1 MILDPFD
8 SASDSL
14 IAPAREAFA
23 LVPNDA
29 TELARATKAV
39 YVGTGGDITL
49 RAVGSETDVVLRN
62 VVAGSVL
69 AIRLRAIR
77 ATGTTAANLVGFA

>member
-1 MILDPFD
+1 MIRDPFS

-23 LVPNDA
+23 LTPDDSN
-29 TELARATKAV
+29 ELTRATKAV
-39 YVGTGGDITL
+39 YVGTGGDIVL
-49 RAVGSETDVVLRN
+49 RAVGSESDVALRN

-69 AIRLRAIR
+69 AIRLRAVR
-77 ATGTTAANLVGFA
+77 ATGTTAANLVGLA

>member
-1 MILDPFD
+1 MILDPFG

-23 LVPNDA
+23 LTPNDT
-29 TELARATKAV
+29 TELTRATKAV

-77 ATGTTAANLVGFA
+77 QTGTTAADLVGFA